1 MTGDATFQTE
11 RLQLRG
17 LDHADIPDCLR
28 LDTDPSVMRYI
39 GGPVDAWTR
48 EGWLKQRIATGWPP
62 RGGIWTVRTR
72 DGGRYLGWCG
82 LFPIPLQSAR
92 FGPEVYEIGYRY
104 MPYAWGRG
112 YATEAARAVLDHGF
126 RALGHEQIVGVT
138 HPENYGSQ
146 HVLQKIGLRR
156 EGQRIAYGLS
166 LPFFRLTRRTYLQRA
181 AESSSPA

>member
-1 MTGDATFQTE
+1 MASDATFQTE
-11 RLQLRG
+11 RLQMRV
-17 LDHADIPDCLR
+17 LDFADIPDCLR

-39 GGPVDAWTR
+39 GGPDDVRTR
-48 EGWLKQRIATGWPP
+48 ASWLKHCIATGWPP
-62 RGGIWTVRTR
+62 RGGIWTVRMR
-72 DGGRYLGWCG
+72 EDARFLGWCG

-92 FGPEVYEIGYRY
+92 FGTEIYEIGYRY

-126 RALGHEQIVGVT
+126 RALGHDQIVGVT
-138 HPENYGSQ
+138 DPRNHGSQ

-156 EGQRIAYGLS
+156 EGQRVAYGES
-166 LPFFRLTRRTYLQRA
+166 VPFFRLTRRIYLQQA